1 MPETI
6 ETVRAAFQVQRDA
19 ITTLDAT
26 LAQESNNLEVDA
38 VDQGRDLTPAE
49 ESRLD
54 QIAVTRTE
62 TAKALGKL
70 ALDTL
75 EALDNA
81 SDLNDLLDE
90 IKAVNNELED
100 HLEHLKTIERYAEVV
115 ANVVAI
121 AEKAVTT
128 LAELRPSL
136 I

>member
-6 ETVRAAFQVQRDA
+6 ATVRAAFQLQRDA
-19 ITTLDAT
+19 ITTLDAA
-26 LAQESNNLEVDA
+26 LAAESNKLEVDA

-49 ESRLD
+49 ENRLD
-54 QIAVTRTE
+54 QISDTRSGL
-62 TAKALGKL
+62 AKALGKL

-90 IKAVNNELED
+90 IRAVNNELED
-100 HLEHLKTIERYAEVV
+100 HLEHLKIIEEYAEVV
-115 ANVVAI
+115 ANVVAM
-121 AEKAVTT
+121 AEEAVTI
-128 LAELRPSL
+128 LAQLRPSL